1 MRVRKV
7 WLKPI
12 RYLETSLKVFLLHE
26 IVMISVHPYI
36 LRALYQ
42 WICDTNLTPQL
53 LVDTDNLEVVVPKEY
68 IENDH
73 IILNISPT
81 AVRDLVLGDEYI
93 MFNAR
98 FGGRFREISVPIS
111 CVQAI
116 YARESNQG
124 LSLAQFDMEQ
134 PHEAGDKSSK
144 EKSVSVSDS
153 QRKAKSKPSLKIVK

>member
-1 MRVRKV
+1 M
-7 WLKPI
+7 
-12 RYLETSLKVFLLHE
+12 
-26 IVMISVHPYI
+26 
-36 LRALYQ
+36 
-42 WICDTNLTPQL
+42 DTVN
-53 LVDTDNLEVVVPKEY
+53 VEVVVPKEY
-68 IENDH
+68 IENDQ

-98 FGGRFREISVPIS
+98 FGGRFREISVPVS

-134 PHEAGDKSSK
+134 SHEAGDKSSK
-144 EKSVSVSDS
+144 EKNVSVSDS
-153 QRKAKSKPSLKIVK
+153 DTQRKAKSKPSLKIVK

>member
-1 MRVRKV
+1 M
-7 WLKPI
+7 
-12 RYLETSLKVFLLHE
+12 
-26 IVMISVHPYI
+26 MSVHPYI
-36 LRALYQ
+36 LRAVYQ

-134 PHEAGDKSSK
+134 PHAAGGNSSRGNT
-144 EKSVSVSDS
+144 DTDT
-153 QRKAKSKPSLKIVK
+153 QPKAKSKPSLKIVK

>member
-1 MRVRKV
+1 
-7 WLKPI
+7 
-12 RYLETSLKVFLLHE
+12 
-26 IVMISVHPYI
+26 MISVHPYI
-36 LRALYQ
+36 LRAIYQ

-134 PHEAGDKSSK
+134 PHEAGDEPSK
-144 EKSVSVSDS
+144 GNNVSVSDTDI
-153 QRKAKSKPSLKIVK
+153 QRKAKSKPILKIVK

>member
-1 MRVRKV
+1 
-7 WLKPI
+7 
-12 RYLETSLKVFLLHE
+12 
-26 IVMISVHPYI
+26 MISVHPYI

-98 FGGRFREISVPIS
+98 FGGRFRKKRMSWIHLEEYS
-111 CVQAI
+111 AK
-116 YARESNQG
+116 A
-124 LSLAQFDMEQ
+124 FD
-134 PHEAGDKSSK
+134 GSFIDFFYN
-144 EKSVSVSDS
+144 
-153 QRKAKSKPSLKIVK
+153 R